1 MNNTSKPTISACM
14 IVKNEEALLP
24 TCLNSIKNAVDEIII
39 VDTGSTD
46 NTVAIAKSFG
56 ARVYHHTWNNS
67 FSEARTHS
75 LGYATGDW
83 ILQIDA
89 DEELEQAD
97 IPALRRAIN
106 NPRYNGIAVAILS
119 TINDNL
125 HKFYNIRVF
134 RRGKAFYQDIIHEQ
148 IMVEGERL
156 PTEIRLYHHGYN
168 LDKEKMRKKWELTTC
183 LLKKQISQDKHNGFA
198 WFNLI
203 RNFRTQELF
212 HDGMKAGEEALKL
225 ITPDNN
231 ARHYTM
237 IMYETANCC
246 LHAND
251 PAKTRELCNT
261 ALSMLSKRG
270 HTPENIDIVFT
281 LACAHL
287 MEGSHRTAIDCFNRY
302 LSLREW
308 YLKNMHTTS
317 LLIDTLG
324 YDYAA
329 HNGLGYCF
337 EQLGQTQTAISHL
350 QRAISLNPKDLTA
363 YKNLSLCYRNLKNY
377 TDAVTILLKTIPED
391 IADNDVLLK
400 VGELYIIQKAYEKA
414 IPFLEAFLKRRPD
427 DKGTLLTI
435 AQCYERLGHVEA
447 AMVGYKAALE
457 SH

>member
-1 MNNTSKPTISACM
+1 MVNTKKTTISACM

-24 TCLNSIKNAVDEIII
+24 TCLKSIKDAVDEIVI

-56 ARVYHHTWNNS
+56 ARVYYHPWNDS
-67 FSEARTHS
+67 FSEARNHS
-75 LGYATGDW
+75 LSYASGDW
-83 ILQIDA
+83 VLQIDA

-97 IPALRRAIN
+97 IPMLQQAIN
-106 NPRYNGIAVAILS
+106 STQHNGVVIAILS

-125 HKFYNIRVF
+125 HKFYNTRIF

-148 IMVEGERL
+148 IIVEGERL

-168 LDKEKMRKKWELTTC
+168 LDRETMRRKWELTTC
-183 LLKKQISQDKHNGFA
+183 LLKKQISQNKHHGFA

-212 HDGMKAGEEALKL
+212 HDGIKAGEEALKL

-231 ARHYTM
+231 VRHYTM
-237 IMYETANCC
+237 IMYETANCY
-246 LHAND
+246 LHANA
-251 PAKTRELCNT
+251 PAKTRELCNA
-261 ALSMLSKRG
+261 ALSALSKRG

-287 MEGSHRTAIDCFNRY
+287 MEGSYRIAIDYFNRY

-317 LLIDTLG
+317 LMIDTLG

-329 HNGLGYCF
+329 YNGIGYCF
-337 EQLGQTQTAISHL
+337 EQLGQTQTAVSHL
-350 QRAISLNPKDLTA
+350 QRAITINPKYLTA
-363 YKNLSLCYRNLKNY
+363 YKNLSLCHCSLKND
-377 TDAVTILLKTIPED
+377 TDAINVLLQAIQED
-391 IADNDVLLK
+391 VADNDVLLE
-400 VGELYIIQKAYEKA
+400 VGKLYIMQESYEKA
-414 IPFLEAFLKRRPD
+414 IPFLEALLKRRPD
-427 DKGTLLTI
+427 DKNALMII

-457 SH
+457 GH